1 MKNTKIV
8 EDVFLETVFIIVDVA
23 VLIYGTLERDKN
35 MASNKIKIITNESGD
50 WEIVRYEDF
59 EASGHRLDI
68 WDYRNL
74 LEFLGYQVEV
84 SEISDEE
91 MEQIS

>member
-1 MKNTKIV
+1 M
-8 EDVFLETVFIIVDVA
+8 VFIIVDVV
-23 VLIYGTLERDKN
+23 VLIYGALERGKN

-59 EASGHRLDI
+59 EASGNRLDI

-91 MEQIS
+91 MEQVS

>member
-1 MKNTKIV
+1 MS
-8 EDVFLETVFIIVDVA
+8 
-23 VLIYGTLERDKN
+23 
-35 MASNKIKIITNESGD
+35 SNKIKFVTNESGD
-50 WEIVRYEDF
+50 WEIARYEDF

-84 SEISDEE
+84 NEISDEE

>member
-1 MKNTKIV
+1 MKNMKIV
-8 EDVFLETVFIIVDVA
+8 EDAFLEMVFTIADAV
-23 VLIYGTLERDKN
+23 VLIYGVLERGKN

-50 WEIVRYEDF
+50 WEIIRYEDF
-59 EASGHRLDI
+59 EASDHRLDI

-84 SEISDEE
+84 SEIFDEE
-91 MEQIS
+91 MKQIS